1 MVTVSHA
8 VWFARDMK
16 LAHYVKIPQRQ
27 TFAVQM
33 IATLIN
39 TFVSTLI
46 LNFQMNYIP
55 GVCTK
60 EARNRFTCPFVD
72 SFFSSSVL
80 WVTIGPRIV
89 FGAGFYISLTLLV
102 FPLGAA

>member
-55 GVCTK
+55 GVCTM
-60 EARNRFTCPFVD
+60 EAPNRFTCPFVN
-72 SFFSSSVL
+72 SFFTSSVL
-80 WVTIGPRIV
+80 WGTIGSWFV
-89 FGAGFYISLTLLV
+89 FGVGGFFCLSFFGFSLGV
-102 FPLGAA
+102 